1 MQINESEQK
10 IQNEINKLEI
20 IDGKK
25 RTFDQM
31 EKDDTLSI
39 EKLKIDLK
47 NLKIQNMIKK
57 NESTKNIFNRLYPN
71 FNSNVLIFFGE
82 MFQN

>member
-39 EKLKIDLK
+39 EKLKIDNFSRFYVK
-47 NLKIQNMIKK
+47 
-57 NESTKNIFNRLYPN
+57 
-71 FNSNVLIFFGE
+71 FNSINGAVIEPHLYHGYFAEQFDMQLIK
-82 MFQN
+82 